1 VAPLRLRGHRVVLV
15 DEATEHIVTM
25 DVERRGNS
33 GHPAVEDGPTDVDAS
48 VGALLAVVAGV
59 LPEDSFEVPFTQD
72 EHPVEAFGPHR
83 PHPALGVSIWPEEIG
98 LAS

>member
-1 VAPLRLRGHRVVLV
+1 M

-48 VGALLAVVAGV
+48 VGALLVVVAGV
-59 LPEDSFEVPFTQD
+59 LPEDGTV
-72 EHPVEAFGPHR
+72 
-83 PHPALGVSIWPEEIG
+83 ALSRAIQHS
-98 LAS
+98 ASDGSKIPY